1 MAGKGGGGAWKV
13 AYADFVTAMMAL
25 FLVLWITAQDQ
36 KVKEAIAHSF
46 NAPFESLM
54 KDPPNALPRS
64 SLGVM
69 PSRTKAAESFS
80 QQGKYDSP
88 SAVEMEMLNQLNE
101 SLLKALQT
109 NPASDEGN
117 SVKIE
122 LTGDGLNISV
132 FDRTHKPIFKP
143 GGAQFTE
150 YGSWV
155 FSTLAWEISRYKK
168 NFHLDLEGHTGQGS
182 TPVRDNYDQWELSA
196 ERANAARRILVAHG
210 VRSEQVRRV
219 SGYGDTMPMPNSKPD
234 DEINNRVTVLLGI
247 KSANELQASL
257 RP

>member
-1 MAGKGGGGAWKV
+1 MAAKGGGAWKV

-36 KVKEAIAHSF
+36 KIKEAIAHSF
-46 NAPFESLM
+46 NAPFDSML
-54 KDPPNALPRS
+54 KDPPNAVPRS

-69 PSRTKAAESFS
+69 PSRTKGGESFS
-80 QQGKYDSP
+80 QRGKYDSP

-101 SLLKALQT
+101 SLLKALQAA
-109 NPASDEGN
+109 NSSDEGN

-122 LTGDGLNISV
+122 LTGDGLSISV

-150 YGSWV
+150 YGNWV
-155 FSTLAWEISRYKK
+155 FSTLAWEISRYKA
-168 NFHLDLEGHTGQGS
+168 FHLDLEGHTGQGS
-182 TPVRDNYDQWELSA
+182 TLVRADYDQWELSA
-196 ERANAARRILVAHG
+196 DRANAARRVLLSHG
-210 VRSEQVRRV
+210 VSSEQVRRV
-219 SGYGDTMPMPNSKPD
+219 SGYGDTMPMADSNPD

-247 KSANELQASL
+247 KAAHEIQTSL
-257 RP
+257 HS

>member
-1 MAGKGGGGAWKV
+1 MAGAKGGGAWKV

-36 KVKEAIAHSF
+36 KLKEAVAHSF
-46 NAPFESLM
+46 NAPFESLL
-54 KDPPNALPRS
+54 KDPPNAVPRS

-69 PSRTKAAESFS
+69 PSRMKTGESFS
-80 QQGKYDSP
+80 QQGKYNSP

-150 YGSWV
+150 YGTWV
-155 FSTLAWEISRYKK
+155 FSTLAWEISRYK

-182 TPVRDNYDQWELSA
+182 TPVRENYDQWELSA
-196 ERANAARRILVAHG
+196 DRANAARRILVARG
-210 VRSEQVRRV
+210 VSTEQVRRV
-219 SGYGDTMPMPNSKPD
+219 SGYGDTTPMPDSKPN

-247 KSANELQASL
+247 KAANQVQASL
-257 RP
+257 QP